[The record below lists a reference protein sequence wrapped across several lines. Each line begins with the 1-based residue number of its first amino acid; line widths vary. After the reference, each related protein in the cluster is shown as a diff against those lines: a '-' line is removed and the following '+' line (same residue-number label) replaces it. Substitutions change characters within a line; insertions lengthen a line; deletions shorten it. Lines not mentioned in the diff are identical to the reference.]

1 MRTFCSKCIKVTLP
15 WLDFPGLVSEPHW
28 LWAWEEWVMD
38 LPWERMELWPSGC
51 SVPAPF
57 WPPFAPSPCPSP
69 TWHFFFH
76 FVQWEL
82 KSLPH
87 KIKHWEKEGYS
98 YLFSMYL
105 EILCVLVLSIILMAF
120 RVFSARFLSY
130 LSGLLRF
137 LSNSK
142 VESCRYAKTR
152 NNYVNRLKHKLWK

>member
-1 MRTFCSKCIKVTLP
+1 MHQSHSSMAWFSWACGVWATLTLSLGRVSDGSSLREDGALTKWMLCSSSFFASFCAFTLP
-15 WLDFPGLVSEPHW
+15 LSNL
-28 LWAWEEWVMD
+28 
-38 LPWERMELWPSGC
+38 
-51 SVPAPF
+51 
-57 WPPFAPSPCPSP
+57 
-69 TWHFFFH
+69 TFFFH

-82 KSLPH
+82 QSLPH